1 MSAPPYVAPY
11 HEPPA
16 YPPPAQP
23 QGPAPT
29 DGKAIAALLFGIL
42 GLVFGIP
49 LGLPGMIAGPIAYFL
64 GKGARQRIKDS
75 KGTLGGASFAN
86 AGRILGII
94 AMAVGS
100 VAALVWLILIF
111 NALNDTSGAG
121 TGF

>member
-16 YPPPAQP
+16 YPPPTQP

-29 DGKAIAALLFGIL
+29 DGKAIASLLFGIL

-64 GKGARQRIKDS
+64 GKGARQRINES
-75 KGTLGGASFAN
+75 KGMLGGASFAN
-86 AGRILGII
+86 AGRILGIV

-111 NALNDTSGAG
+111 NALNDTSSGS
-121 TGF
+121 GF